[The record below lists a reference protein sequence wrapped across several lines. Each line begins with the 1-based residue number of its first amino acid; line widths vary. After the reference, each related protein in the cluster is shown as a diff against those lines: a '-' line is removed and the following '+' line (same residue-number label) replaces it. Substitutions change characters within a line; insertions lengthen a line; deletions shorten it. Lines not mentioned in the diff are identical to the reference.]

1 MSPLDALRRLQFPSD
16 LSPSQEEDIH
26 IQEEIT
32 LGEGST
38 LLLESEAEEEEE
50 EEAQTN
56 DRKTTEWKMLRN
68 YPEQSAILSTWYLV
82 AAALVWGSEEG
93 SSKSVQ
99 GQLEE
104 GAPHSL

>member
-1 MSPLDALRRLQFPSD
+1 MSPLDALRRLQLPPD

-50 EEAQTN
+50 EAQSN
-56 DRKTTEWKMLRN
+56 ERKTTE
-68 YPEQSAILSTWYLV
+68 
-82 AAALVWGSEEG
+82 
-93 SSKSVQ
+93 
-99 GQLEE
+99 
-104 GAPHSL
+104 